1 MKEGRI
7 SLKNDAQNLA
17 DGSLW
22 SWTVLCVA
30 VADGLV
36 SWLRRAFKCLWFG
49 HTPMEDRVWKFYG
62 TLEVSLICSVQ
73 TNFLQTERF
82 TSISMGCSIDSC
94 SSEVSFCSGRSGA
107 SWRLRTVIGSPPQRC
122 SGIMAN
128 PNRPT
133 RPLQTGAC
141 PSART
146 GLHMITLNYVML
158 FLFCCC

>member
-1 MKEGRI
+1 MKMMKEGRI

-49 HTPMEDRVWKFYG
+49 HTPMEDRVWQFYG
-62 TLEVSLICSVQ
+62 TLEFSLICSVQ

-122 SGIMAN
+122 SGQSWPI
-128 PNRPT
+128 
-133 RPLQTGAC
+133 QTVQQDPC
-141 PSART
+141 KPVPVHQPEQDYIW
-146 GLHMITLNYVML
+146 LH
-158 FLFCCC
+158 